1 MIYTV
6 TIWPRVDAANNVTRM
21 TSKVTQTGKKPVR
34 RKVFL
39 KRVRARKRERERV
52 GLGERELL
60 CGYIM

>member
-21 TSKVTQTGKKPVR
+21 TSKVRQTGKKPVR

-39 KRVRARKRERERV
+39 KRVRARKRERESWI
-52 GLGERELL
+52 G
-60 CGYIM
+60 